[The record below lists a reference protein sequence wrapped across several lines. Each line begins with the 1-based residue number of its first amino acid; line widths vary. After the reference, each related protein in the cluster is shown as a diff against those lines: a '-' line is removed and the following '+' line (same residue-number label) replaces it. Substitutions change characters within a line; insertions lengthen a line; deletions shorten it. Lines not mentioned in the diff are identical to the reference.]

1 MSRHNRLT
9 EAVFA
14 EMVGTDDRISS
25 YDKFLATDKFLD
37 IEEDKGLRYAK
48 GKYDSILTKLKTD
61 FETLAN
67 LEEVIMQYRSKE
79 MVEKDIKLSIVREYI
94 YARAL
99 FYRRGKD
106 VKDIRVVAGKTEI
119 YGDNV
124 QELYDNT
131 EFMKIAKA
139 KLLENMD
146 RDIEQNMDSLRKVM

>member
-14 EMVGTDDRISS
+14 NIVGTEDKISS

-48 GKYDSILTKLKTD
+48 DKYTSILNKLKTD
-61 FETLAN
+61 FENLAN

-79 MVEKDIKLSIVREYI
+79 MVDKDIKLSVVREYI

-106 VKDIRVVAGKTEI
+106 VKDIRVVAGKTDI
-119 YGDNV
+119 YGSNV
-124 QELYDNT
+124 NELYDNKV
-131 EFMKIAKA
+131 FMEVAKA
-139 KLLENMD
+139 KLLETMD
-146 RDIEQNMDSLRKVM
+146 RDITENMIQLKKTI

>member
-14 EMVGTDDRISS
+14 NMVGTDDKISS

-37 IEEDKGLRYAK
+37 IEEDKGLRFAK
-48 GKYDSILTKLKTD
+48 DKYTSILNKLKTD
-61 FETLAN
+61 FENLAN

-79 MVEKDIKLSIVREYI
+79 MVDKDIKLSVVREYI

-106 VKDIRVVAGKTEI
+106 VKDIRVVAGKTDI
-119 YGDNV
+119 YGSNV
-124 QELYDNT
+124 NELYDNKV
-131 EFMKIAKA
+131 FMEVAKA
-139 KLLENMD
+139 KLLETMD
-146 RDIEQNMDSLRKVM
+146 RDITENMIQLKKTI

>member
-14 EMVGTDDRISS
+14 NMVGTDDKISS

-48 GKYDSILTKLKTD
+48 DKYTSILNKLKTD
-61 FETLAN
+61 FENLAN

-79 MVEKDIKLSIVREYI
+79 MVNKDIKLSVVREYI

-106 VKDIRVVAGKTEI
+106 VKDIRVVAGKTDI
-119 YGDNV
+119 YGSNV
-124 QELYDNT
+124 NELYDNKV
-131 EFMKIAKA
+131 FMEVAKA
-139 KLLENMD
+139 KLLETMD
-146 RDIEQNMDSLRKVM
+146 RDITENMIQLKKTI

>member
-9 EAVFA
+9 AAVFA
-14 EMVGTDDRISS
+14 EMVGTDDKISS

-48 GKYDSILTKLKTD
+48 DKYNGILTKLKTE

-79 MVEKDIKLSIVREYI
+79 MVDKDIKLSIVREYI

-124 QELYDNT
+124 QELYDNKD
-131 EFMKIAKA
+131 FMTIAKA

-146 RDIEQNMDSLRKVM
+146 RDINQNMHELKKVI

>member
-9 EAVFA
+9 AAVFA
-14 EMVGTDDRISS
+14 EMVGTDDKISS

-48 GKYDSILTKLKTD
+48 DKYNGILTKLKTE

-79 MVEKDIKLSIVREYI
+79 MVDKDIKLSIVREYI

-124 QELYDNT
+124 QELYDNKD
-131 EFMKIAKA
+131 FMTIAKA

-146 RDIEQNMDSLRKVM
+146 RDINQNMHELKKVM

>member
-14 EMVGTDDRISS
+14 NMVGTDDKISS

-48 GKYDSILTKLKTD
+48 DKYTSILNKLKTD
-61 FETLAN
+61 FENLAN

-79 MVEKDIKLSIVREYI
+79 MVDKDIKLSVVREYI

-106 VKDIRVVAGKTEI
+106 VKDIRVVAGKTDI
-119 YGDNV
+119 YGSNV
-124 QELYDNT
+124 NELYDNKV
-131 EFMKIAKA
+131 FMEVAKA
-139 KLLENMD
+139 KLLETMD
-146 RDIEQNMDSLRKVM
+146 RDITENMIQLKKTI

>member
-1 MSRHNRLT
+1 VS
-9 EAVFA
+9 
-14 EMVGTDDRISS
+14 ISTQEHYS
-25 YDKFLATDKFLD
+25 T
-37 IEEDKGLRYAK
+37 
-48 GKYDSILTKLKTD
+48 
-61 FETLAN
+61 
-67 LEEVIMQYRSKE
+67 V
-79 MVEKDIKLSIVREYI
+79 

>member
-14 EMVGTDDRISS
+14 NMVGTDDRISS
-25 YDKFLATDKFLD
+25 YDKFLATDKYLD

-48 GKYDSILTKLKTD
+48 EKYSGILTKLKTD

-119 YGDNV
+119 YGSNV
-124 QELYDNT
+124 EELYDNKV
-131 EFMKIAKA
+131 FMEVAKS
-139 KLLENMD
+139 KLLETMD
-146 RDIEQNMDSLRKVM
+146 RDITENMVQLKKTI